1 MADKYDIAVIGG
13 GPGGYVAA
21 IRCAQ
26 LGMNVALV
34 EKRATLGGTCLNVGC
49 IPSKALLDSSEHYE
63 MLTKSLPDHGITA
76 SGVKLDLKKLMARK
90 DKVVSEVCA
99 GVDYLIKKNKITRYH
114 GFGSFKSAT
123 QINVKKDDGS
133 EEVFEA
139 EKSIIATGSVPVEL
153 PNININ
159 GKNIITS
166 DHAIALDKVPKHM
179 IIIGAGVIGLELG
192 SVWRRLGAKVSV
204 IEFMPGLL
212 SSVDKQMGTM
222 AQRIFEKQGME
233 FYFDH
238 KVESVKEEKGQCV
251 VSFSN
256 NKQETLTLEGDIVL
270 VSVGRRPFSD
280 SLNAEQIGIELNDRK
295 RIKVNAHTFQTSLPN
310 IYAIGDI
317 TDGAMLAHRAEE
329 EGVAVAEILAGQSG
343 HVNYDA
349 IPWVIYTWPE
359 VAWVGKGEDELKQA
373 GIKYKVGKSF
383 FKANGRAKAMN
394 ETDGQVKVLAD
405 SKTDELLGVFVV
417 GPRAS
422 DMIAE
427 AAVAFEF
434 CASAEDL
441 ARSIHAHPTLSEVIK
456 DAAQNVGDWAIHQ

>member
-1 MADKYDIAVIGG
+1 MSEKFNIAIIGG

-26 LGMNVALV
+26 LGMKVALI

-63 MLTKSLPDHGITA
+63 MLSKSLPDHGITA

-99 GVDYLIKKNKITRYH
+99 GVDYLINKNKIIRYH
-114 GFGSFKSAT
+114 GFGSFTSNT
-123 QINVKKDDGS
+123 QINIKKEDGS
-133 EEVFEA
+133 EELIEA

-153 PNININ
+153 PNIDIN

-166 DHAIALDKVPKHM
+166 DHAIALNKVPEHM

-233 FYFDH
+233 FYFEH
-238 KVESVKEEKGQCV
+238 KVESVTEEKGKCT
-251 VSFSN
+251 VSFKN
-256 NKQETLTLEGDIVL
+256 NKDETLTLNGDIVL

-280 SLNAEQIGIELNDRK
+280 NLNAEAIGIDLNERK
-295 RIKVNAHTFQTSLPN
+295 RIKVNPHSFQTSLSN

-343 HVNYDA
+343 HVNYAA

-359 VAWVGKGEDELKQA
+359 VAWVGQGEDELKQA
-373 GIKYKVGKSF
+373 GVKYKVGKSF

-434 CASAEDL
+434 SASAEDL

-456 DAAQNVGDWAIHQ
+456 DAAQSVGNWAIHQ

>member
-26 LGMNVALV
+26 LGMKVALV

-63 MLTKSLPDHGITA
+63 MLSKSLPDHGITA

-99 GVDYLIKKNKITRYH
+99 GVDYLIKKNKIIRYH

-123 QINVKKDDGS
+123 QINVKKEDGS

-159 GKNIITS
+159 GKSIITS

-238 KVESVKEEKGQCV
+238 KVESVKEEKGQCI

-256 NKQETLTLEGDIVL
+256 NKQETMTLEGDIVL

-405 SKTDELLGVFVV
+405 LKTDELLGVFVV

>member
-63 MLTKSLPDHGITA
+63 MLSKSLPDHGITA

-123 QINVKKDDGS
+123 LVSVKKEDGS
-133 EEVFEA
+133 EEVIEA

-153 PNININ
+153 PNINVN

-238 KVESVKEEKGQCV
+238 KVESVKEAKGQCI

-256 NKQETLTLEGDIVL
+256 NKQETLSLEGDIVL

-280 SLNAEQIGIELNDRK
+280 SLNAENIGVELNDRK
-295 RIKVNAHTFQTSLPN
+295 RIKVNPHTFQTSLSN

-343 HVNYDA
+343 HVNYNA

-359 VAWVGKGEDELKQA
+359 VAWVGKGEDELKQE
-373 GIKYKVGKSF
+373 GIEYKIGKSF

-434 CASAEDL
+434 CASSEDL

>member
-1 MADKYDIAVIGG
+1 MSEKFNIAIIGG

-26 LGMNVALV
+26 LGMKVALI

-63 MLTKSLPDHGITA
+63 MLSKSLPDHGITA

-99 GVDYLIKKNKITRYH
+99 GVDYLINKNKIIRYH
-114 GFGSFKSAT
+114 GFGSFKSNT
-123 QINVKKDDGS
+123 QINIIKEDGS
-133 EEVFEA
+133 EELIEA

-153 PNININ
+153 PNIDIN

-166 DHAIALDKVPKHM
+166 DHAIALNKVPEHM

-233 FYFDH
+233 FYFEH
-238 KVESVKEEKGQCV
+238 KVESVTEEKGKCT
-251 VSFSN
+251 VSFKN
-256 NKQETLTLEGDIVL
+256 NKDETLTLNGDIVL

-280 SLNAEQIGIELNDRK
+280 NLNAEAIGIDLNERK
-295 RIKVNAHTFQTSLPN
+295 RIKVNPHSFQTSLSN

-343 HVNYDA
+343 HVNYAA

-359 VAWVGKGEDELKQA
+359 VAWVGQGEDELKQA
-373 GIKYKVGKSF
+373 GVKYKVGKSF

-434 CASAEDL
+434 SASAEDL

-456 DAAQNVGDWAIHQ
+456 DAAQSVGNWAIHQ